1 MKKVFLVTKLKTT
14 NLGNQ
19 ALSMELI
26 KLFEEE
32 VGKENLYVGG
42 RPLGLF
48 GYSIDKLKSSS
59 DPVRLFESWADAVVK
74 KYRPLSASSN
84 MFVSKVNQFKLT

>member
-26 KLFEEE
+26 KLFQGK
-32 VGKENLYVGG
+32 VGKENLFVGG
-42 RPLGLF
+42 RPLGLY
-48 GYSIDKLKSSS
+48 GYSINALKSSS
-59 DPVRLFESWADAVVK
+59 DPVKLFESWADAVVK
-74 KYRPLSASSN
+74 KFRSLKTETPEACD
-84 MFVSKVNQFKLT
+84 

>member
-32 VGKENLYVGG
+32 VGKENLYVG
-42 RPLGLF
+42 
-48 GYSIDKLKSSS
+48 
-59 DPVRLFESWADAVVK
+59 
-74 KYRPLSASSN
+74 
-84 MFVSKVNQFKLT
+84 